1 MKRVSEHVVLGYTR
15 NETQKEEKRKRFWVN
30 ASSFGL
36 TLNGK
41 EKKRGK
47 KCLFLPNA
55 CFFLWKRLPR
65 NEWLYWREQVRVQP
79 KEERNIVNVI
89 L

>member
-15 NETQKEEKRKRFWVN
+15 NETQKEEKRKRFLVN

-41 EKKRGK
+41 EKK
-47 KCLFLPNA
+47 L
-55 CFFLWKRLPR
+55 
-65 NEWLYWREQVRVQP
+65 
-79 KEERNIVNVI
+79 KEERKKRICLFFFYRTLVSSFGNVFREMNGCI
-89 L
+89 GESR